1 MHIQQNITEITS
13 MEIYGMSFMWS
24 NIVINYKNNLHKLL
38 YFYEKDNI
46 GRQAAAALIQT
57 IMRQHWFLL
66 LNPQIPTPQKLIYCL
81 LSLAVH
87 LAYVFVDDDII
98 KNNDKSHVITQY
110 HESSFILC
118 DVVSGFPSTR
128 AAWTNW
134 SPFCRRHFQM
144 NFL

>member
-1 MHIQQNITEITS
+1 

-24 NIVINYKNNLHKLL
+24 NTVINYKNNLHKLL
-38 YFYEKDNI
+38 YLYEKDNI

-87 LAYVFVDDDII
+87 LASVFVDDDII

-110 HESSFILC
+110 RESCFILC
-118 DVVSGFPSTR
+118 DVISISVLAT
-128 AAWTNW
+128 
-134 SPFCRRHFQM
+134 
-144 NFL
+144 